1 MIVARVI
8 TAPQPLADTDGWPM
22 VYLGGTIDMGEAED
36 WQARAIELLSG
47 ERAVI
52 VNPRRADW
60 NTDWLPV
67 ADEPHF
73 TEQVEWELEALEVAD
88 VIVLHLASGSKSP
101 ISLLEFGLHARG
113 GRLIVFCAPDYFRKG
128 NVDITAERYGIE
140 RASSVDDL
148 VKRVQCRL
156 ARIARFSAPR
166 L

>member
-1 MIVARVI
+1 MTVALVI
-8 TAPQPLADTDGWPM
+8 TAPQPLADANGWPM
-22 VYLGGTIDMGEAED
+22 VYLGGTIDMGHSEN
-36 WQARAIELLSG
+36 WQAQAVELLAG

-60 NTDWLPV
+60 NADWLPI
-67 ADEPHF
+67 AEEPHF
-73 TEQVEWELEALEVAD
+73 REQVEWELEALEVAN
-88 VIVLHLASGSKSP
+88 VIVLHLASDSKSP
-101 ISLLEFGLHARG
+101 ISLLELGLHARG

-148 VKRVQCRL
+148 VERVRCKLARL
-156 ARIARFSAPR
+156 AR